1 MPECAPER
9 YRERSAMGQGPTALW
24 LTWQLFQ
31 HPAQNLSRRRLRNR
45 VNHLEV
51 ANLLIAGHSLRD
63 ESRERVE
70 VNCPACARHDKGFR
84 SFARIRIRHPC
95 NAAILY
101 VRVLQ
106 HYSFEFR
113 RGNTEALVF
122 DHLLFAVDD
131 VDKALVVHPADVASV
146 KPAIAQGAR
155 GLFRRVPVTLH
166 DLRASHNY
174 LAGLARRQ
182 IEFAGLDIDDPE
194 LGVSQQHAA
203 AFGFDAIQWSLM
215 RGGAGF
221 GQAVSLD
228 NAKAEASF
236 HAASHVGRERRR
248 RAECVLDRSEL
259 RGIQPP

>member
-9 YRERSAMGQGPTALW
+9 YRERSAMGQGPTELW

-45 VNHLEV
+45 VKHLEM
-51 ANLLIAGHSLRD
+51 ANLLIAGHALRY
-63 ESRERVE
+63 ESRERVQ
-70 VNCPACARHDKGFR
+70 VKRSACARHDEGFR
-84 SFARIRIRHPC
+84 SFARIRIRHAC
-95 NAAILY
+95 NATILY

-106 HYSFEFR
+106 HYGFQFR
-113 RGNTEALVF
+113 GRDAEALIF

-131 VDKALVVHPADVASV
+131 VDKSLVVHPADVASV

-155 GLFRRVPVTLH
+155 GLFRRVPVTFH

-182 IEFAGLDIDDPE
+182 IEFAGFDVDDPE
-194 LGVSQQHAA
+194 LGVGQEHAA
-203 AFGFDAIQWSLM
+203 AFEFDAIQWGLM
-215 RGGAGF
+215 RGGPGF
-221 GQAVSLD
+221 RQAVSLND
-228 NAKAEASF
+228 AEAEAGF

-248 RAECVLDRSEL
+248 RAECVFDRSEV
-259 RGIQPP
+259 